1 MDQRAW
7 GRPDGMYSYRTT
19 ASIEADLARLEELK
33 RRLDS
38 RGPLPRI
45 WLGRTRRELEAEA
58 VAASTSME
66 GVSVTVDEVRR
77 ILAGDRPASVAPGD
91 MALVRG
97 YRDAMKFVLNRAD
110 DSDFEWQT
118 ELILGIHY
126 RVMGEDHSLGAGRFR
141 RTQNRLVDVTG
152 HRQVFLPPPPTEV
165 SRLVTELA
173 AWAQEQ
179 EHTPPPLVSAV
190 IHCRFAGIHPF
201 SDGNGRTARIL
212 ASLAMYRGG
221 YRSPEFTS
229 LEEWWGGHVGDY
241 YRAFECLGSEW
252 VDAVDVTPFVEAH
265 IRAQVS
271 QVEALSLRQATER
284 ILWLA
289 LDDVTKSIAGG
300 NERMAHALYDAF
312 FGREVTNRFY
322 RSLADVSLATAVND
336 LAKLESS
343 GLLKAIGA
351 GRSRRYIAG
360 SRLTGQIAES
370 AGVTPAPDDEA
381 PLEHQR
387 DAIIVA
393 LAERVKRGGLGL

>member
-1 MDQRAW
+1 MCIR
-7 GRPDGMYSYRTT
+7 
-19 ASIEADLARLEELK
+19 
-33 RRLDS
+33 DS
-38 RGPLPRI
+38 
-45 WLGRTRRELEAEA
+45 
-58 VAASTSME
+58 
-66 GVSVTVDEVRR
+66 
-77 ILAGDRPASVAPGD
+77 
-91 MALVRG
+91 

-110 DSDFEWQT
+110 DPGFEWQT
-118 ELILGIHY
+118 ELISGIHY

-141 RTQNRLVDVTG
+141 QTQNRLVDVTG
-152 HRQVFLPPPPTEV
+152 RRQVFLPPPPSEAP
-165 SRLVTELA
+165 RLVAELA
-173 AWAQEQ
+173 AWAQQ
-179 EHTPPPLVSAV
+179 QGSSPAPLVSAV

-221 YRSPEFTS
+221 YRSSEFTS

-252 VDAVDVTPFVEAH
+252 MDTVDVTPFVEAH

-284 ILWLA
+284 VLWLA
-289 LDDVTKSIAGG
+289 LDDATKSIAGG

-322 RSLADVSLATAVND
+322 RSLADVSVATAVND

-360 SRLTGQIAES
+360 SRLIDVIAES
-370 AGVTPAPDDEA
+370 AGVAPAPDPEA
-381 PLEHQR
+381 PWEHQR
-387 DAIIVA
+387 DTIIVA
-393 LAERVKRGGLGL
+393 LAERVKQGGMGL

>member
-1 MDQRAW
+1 
-7 GRPDGMYSYRTT
+7 MYSYRTT
-19 ASIEADLARLEELK
+19 TFIEASLSRLSELK
-33 RRLDS
+33 QQLDS

-77 ILAGDRPASVAPGD
+77 ILAGDRPSSVAPHD
-91 MALVRG
+91 VAFVEG

-110 DSDFEWQT
+110 DSEFEWHT
-118 ELILGIHY
+118 ELVLGIHY

-141 RTQNRLVDVTG
+141 QTQNRLVDVAG
-152 HRQVFLPPPPTEV
+152 QRQVFLPPPPSEV
-165 SRLVTELA
+165 PRLVAELT
-173 AWAQEQ
+173 AWAGRERSA
-179 EHTPPPLVSAV
+179 PAPLVAAMV
-190 IHCRFAGIHPF
+190 HCRLAGIHPF

-229 LEEWWGGHVGDY
+229 LEEWWGGHMGDY

-252 VDAVDVTPFVEAH
+252 ADEVDVTPFVEAH
-265 IRAQVS
+265 AKAQVS

-284 ILWLA
+284 IVWLA
-289 LDDVTKSIAGG
+289 LDDATKTVAGG
-300 NERMAHALYDAF
+300 DGRMAHALYDAF

-322 RSLADVSLATAVND
+322 RGLADVSVATAVND
-336 LAKLESS
+336 LTKLESS
-343 GLLKAIGA
+343 GLLRALGA
-351 GRSRRYIAG
+351 GRSRRYVAG
-360 SRLTGQIAES
+360 RRLAGQIAES
-370 AGVTPAPDDEA
+370 AGVSSVMDEEG
-381 PLEHQR
+381 PLESQR

-393 LAERVKRGGLGL
+393 LAERVRQGGLGL

>member
-1 MDQRAW
+1 
-7 GRPDGMYSYRTT
+7 MYFYRTT
-19 ASIEADLARLEELK
+19 AAIEVDLARLEELK
-33 RRLDS
+33 QRLDS

-77 ILAGDRPASVAPGD
+77 ILAGDRPTSVSPQNR
-91 MALVRG
+91 ALVQG
-97 YRDAMKFVLNRAD
+97 YRDAMKSVLNRAD
-110 DSDFEWQT
+110 DSDFEWQS

-126 RVMGEDHSLGAGRFR
+126 RVMGEDRVLGAGRFR
-141 RTQNRLVDVTG
+141 QTQNRLVDVSG
-152 HRQVFLPPPPTEV
+152 HRQVFLPPPPEEV
-165 SRLVTELA
+165 PRLVTELA
-173 AWAQEQ
+173 AWAQVQ
-179 EHTPPPLVSAV
+179 GDAPPPLVSAV

-252 VDAVDVTPFVEAH
+252 TDTVDVTPFVEAH

-271 QVEALSLRQATER
+271 QGETLSLRQATER
-284 ILWLA
+284 VLWPA
-289 LDDVTKSIAGG
+289 LDDATKSIAGG

-322 RSLADVSLATAVND
+322 RSLADVSVATAVND

-351 GRSRRYIAG
+351 GRTRRYIAG
-360 SRLTGQIAES
+360 SRLTGVIAES
-370 AGVTPAPDDEA
+370 AGVTPAPDPEA

-387 DAIIVA
+387 DTIRDA
-393 LAERVKRGGLGL
+393 LGERVKQGWIGL

>member
-1 MDQRAW
+1 
-7 GRPDGMYSYRTT
+7 MYSYRTT
-19 ASIEADLARLEELK
+19 TFIEASLARLSELK

-58 VAASTSME
+58 VAASTAME

-77 ILAGDRPASVAPGD
+77 ILAGDRPASVTPQDVAF
-91 MALVRG
+91 VEG

-110 DSDFEWQT
+110 DSEFEWHT
-118 ELILGIHY
+118 ELVLGIHY

-141 RTQNRLVDVTG
+141 QTQNRLVDVAG
-152 HRQVFLPPPPTEV
+152 QRQVFLPPPPSEV
-165 SRLVTELA
+165 PRLVAELA
-173 AWAQEQ
+173 AWTGKQRS
-179 EHTPPPLVSAV
+179 TPASLVAAMV
-190 IHCRFAGIHPF
+190 HCRLAGIHPF
-201 SDGNGRTARIL
+201 SDGNGRAARIL

-252 VDAVDVTPFVEAH
+252 ADKVDVTPFVEAH
-265 IRAQVS
+265 VQAQVS

-284 ILWLA
+284 ILWFA
-289 LDDVTKSIAGG
+289 LDDATKAVAGG
-300 NERMAHALYDAF
+300 DDRMAHALYDAF

-322 RSLADVSLATAVND
+322 RNLADVSVATAVND

-343 GLLKAIGA
+343 GLLRALGA
-351 GRSRRYIAG
+351 GRSRRYVAG
-360 SRLTGQIAES
+360 SRLIGQIAES
-370 AGVTPAPDDEA
+370 AGVSSVVDDEA
-381 PLEHQR
+381 PLESQR
-387 DAIIVA
+387 AAIIVA
-393 LAERVKRGGLGL
+393 LAERAKQGALGL

>member
-1 MDQRAW
+1 
-7 GRPDGMYSYRTT
+7 MYSYRTT
-19 ASIEADLARLEELK
+19 TFIEAGLSRLSELK
-33 RRLDS
+33 QHLDS

-77 ILAGDRPASVAPGD
+77 ILAGDRPASVAPQD
-91 MALVRG
+91 VAFVEG
-97 YRDAMKFVLNRAD
+97 YRDAMKFVLNRSD
-110 DSDFEWQT
+110 DPGFEWHS

-141 RTQNRLVDVTG
+141 QTQNRLVDVAG
-152 HRQVFLPPPPTEV
+152 QRQVFLPPPPSEV
-165 SRLVTELA
+165 PRLVAELA

-179 EHTPPPLVSAV
+179 GSAPAPLVAALV
-190 IHCRFAGIHPF
+190 HCRLAGIHPF

-221 YRSPEFTS
+221 FRSPEFTS

-241 YRAFECLGSEW
+241 YRAFDCLGSEW
-252 VDAVDVTPFVEAH
+252 ADEVDVTAFVEAH
-265 IRAQVS
+265 VKAQVS

-289 LDDVTKSIAGG
+289 LDDATESVAGG
-300 NERMAHALYDAF
+300 HSRMAHALYDAF

-322 RSLADVSLATAVND
+322 RSLADVSVATAVTD
-336 LAKLESS
+336 LARLESN
-343 GLLKAIGA
+343 GLLRAIGA
-351 GRSRRYIAG
+351 GRSRRYVAG
-360 SRLTGQIAES
+360 SRLAAQIAES
-370 AGVTPAPDDEA
+370 AGVSSAVDKEA
-381 PLEHQR
+381 PLEAQR
-387 DAIIVA
+387 AAIIVA
-393 LAERVKRGGLGL
+393 LAERTKQGGLGL

>member
-1 MDQRAW
+1 
-7 GRPDGMYSYRTT
+7 MYSYRTT
-19 ASIEADLARLEELK
+19 TRIEAGLARLTDLK
-33 RRLDS
+33 QRLDS

-77 ILAGDRPASVAPGD
+77 ILAGDRPASVTPQDVAF
-91 MALVRG
+91 VEG

-110 DSDFEWQT
+110 DSEFQWHP

-141 RTQNRLVDVTG
+141 QTQNRLVDVAG
-152 HRQVFLPPPPTEV
+152 HRQVFLPPPPNEV
-165 SRLVTELA
+165 PRLVAELA
-173 AWAQEQ
+173 VWTGKQRGIPA
-179 EHTPPPLVSAV
+179 PLVAAMV
-190 IHCRFAGIHPF
+190 HCRLAGIHPF

-221 YRSPEFTS
+221 FRSPEFTS
-229 LEEWWGGHVGDY
+229 LEEWWGGRVADY

-252 VDAVDVTPFVEAH
+252 ADGVDVTPFVVAH
-265 IRAQVS
+265 VQAQVS

-289 LDDVTKSIAGG
+289 LDDATKAVAGSG
-300 NERMAHALYDAF
+300 GRMAHALYDAF

-322 RSLADVSLATAVND
+322 RSLADVSVATAVND
-336 LAKLESS
+336 LARLESN
-343 GLLKAIGA
+343 GLLTALGA
-351 GRSRRYIAG
+351 GRSRRYVAG
-360 SRLTGQIAES
+360 SRLAGQIAES
-370 AGVTPAPDDEA
+370 AGVSSAVDDEA
-381 PLEHQR
+381 PLESQR

-393 LAERVKRGGLGL
+393 LAERAKRGGLGL

>member
-1 MDQRAW
+1 
-7 GRPDGMYSYRTT
+7 
-19 ASIEADLARLEELK
+19 
-33 RRLDS
+33 
-38 RGPLPRI
+38 
-45 WLGRTRRELEAEA
+45 
-58 VAASTSME
+58 
-66 GVSVTVDEVRR
+66 
-77 ILAGDRPASVAPGD
+77 
-91 MALVRG
+91 
-97 YRDAMKFVLNRAD
+97 
-110 DSDFEWQT
+110 
-118 ELILGIHY
+118 
-126 RVMGEDHSLGAGRFR
+126 
-141 RTQNRLVDVTG
+141 
-152 HRQVFLPPPPTEV
+152 
-165 SRLVTELA
+165 
-173 AWAQEQ
+173 
-179 EHTPPPLVSAV
+179 
-190 IHCRFAGIHPF
+190 
-201 SDGNGRTARIL
+201 
-212 ASLAMYRGG
+212 MYRGG

-289 LDDVTKSIAGG
+289 LDDVTKSIASG

-312 FGREVTNRFY
+312 FGREVTNRVY
-322 RSLADVSLATAVND
+322 RSLADVSVATAVND

-370 AGVTPAPDDEA
+370 AGVTPAPGDEA

-387 DAIIVA
+387 DAIIVT
-393 LAERVKRGGLGL
+393 LAERAKQGGLGL

>member
-1 MDQRAW
+1 
-7 GRPDGMYSYRTT
+7 MYFYHTT

-33 RRLDS
+33 QRLDS

-77 ILAGDRPASVAPGD
+77 ILAGDRPTSVSPQNR
-91 MALVRG
+91 ALVQG
-97 YRDAMKFVLNRAD
+97 YRDAMKSVLTRAD
-110 DSDFEWQT
+110 DSDFEWHS

-126 RVMGEDHSLGAGRFR
+126 RVMGEDCVLGAGRFR
-141 RTQNRLVDVTG
+141 QTQNRLVDVSG
-152 HRQVFLPPPPTEV
+152 HRQVFLPPPPEEV
-165 SRLVTELA
+165 PRLVTELA

-179 EHTPPPLVSAV
+179 GDTPPPLVSAL

-241 YRAFECLGSEW
+241 YRAFECLGLEW
-252 VDAVDVTPFVEAH
+252 TDTVDVTPFVEAH

-271 QVEALSLRQATER
+271 QGETLSLRQATER
-284 ILWLA
+284 VLWPA
-289 LDDVTKSIAGG
+289 LDDATKSIAGG

-322 RSLADVSLATAVND
+322 RSLADVSVATAVND
-336 LAKLESS
+336 LAKLENS

-360 SRLTGQIAES
+360 SRLIGVIAES
-370 AGVTPAPDDEA
+370 AGVTPAPDPEA
-381 PLEHQR
+381 ALEHQR
-387 DAIIVA
+387 ETILVA
-393 LAERVKRGGLGL
+393 LAERVKRGGMGL

>member
-1 MDQRAW
+1 
-7 GRPDGMYSYRTT
+7 MYFYRTT
-19 ASIEADLARLEELK
+19 TPIEASLARLIELK
-33 RRLDS
+33 QGLDS

-77 ILAGDRPASVAPGD
+77 ILAGDRPSSVALQD
-91 MALVRG
+91 VAFVEG

-110 DSDFEWQT
+110 DSEFEWHT

-141 RTQNRLVDVTG
+141 QTQNRLVDVAG
-152 HRQVFLPPPPTEV
+152 QRQVFLPPPPGQV
-165 SRLVTELA
+165 PRLVAELA
-173 AWAQEQ
+173 AWTEEQ
-179 EHTPPPLVSAV
+179 RSTPAPLVAAMV
-190 IHCRFAGIHPF
+190 HCRLAGIHPF

-221 YRSPEFTS
+221 YRSPELTS
-229 LEEWWGGHVGDY
+229 LEEWWGGHVADY
-241 YRAFECLGSEW
+241 YHAFECLGSEW
-252 VDAVDVTPFVEAH
+252 ARKVDVTPFVEAH
-265 IRAQVS
+265 MQAQVS

-289 LDDVTKSIAGG
+289 LDDATKAVAGG
-300 NERMAHALYDAF
+300 DGRMAHALYDAF

-322 RSLADVSLATAVND
+322 RNLADVSVATAVND
-336 LAKLESS
+336 LARLESN
-343 GLLKAIGA
+343 GLLSALGA

-360 SRLTGQIAES
+360 SRLAGRIAES
-370 AGVTPAPDDEA
+370 AGVSSVVDEQA
-381 PLEHQR
+381 PLESQR

-393 LAERVKRGGLGL
+393 LAERAKHGGVGL